1 MKQTRFLITFL
12 LLLLVQICIANFF
25 RLSQYV
31 MLSILPAM
39 ILLLPIRHSTTPG
52 LIIAFF
58 TGLAVDLLSDGL
70 LGLNALSLVPVAFCR
85 IGIIRLIFG
94 EEIFARKEDISI
106 PRQGIWKMSVAIL
119 MAQAIFLLIYI
130 WADGAGTRPLW
141 FSGIRF
147 AASLAGG
154 YILSLFVANIL
165 APERTSGGRR

>member
-1 MKQTRFLITFL
+1 MKNTRFLTTFL

-39 ILLLPIRHSTTPG
+39 ILLIPIRHGTIPA
-52 LIIAFF
+52 LFIAFA

-70 LGLNALSLVPVAFCR
+70 LGLNVFALVPVAFCR
-85 IGIIRLIFG
+85 VGIIRLIFG
-94 EEIFARKEDISI
+94 DEVFARKEDISI
-106 PRQGIWKMSVAIL
+106 PRQGLWKMSVAII
-119 MAQAIFLLIYI
+119 MAQALFLILYI

-154 YILSLFVANIL
+154 YILSIFVANIL
-165 APERTSGGRR
+165 APERTSGVRR

>member
-39 ILLLPIRHSTTPG
+39 ILLLPIRHGTTPG

-58 TGLAVDLLSDGL
+58 TGLAVDLLSDGM

-141 FSGIRF
+141 FCGIRF
-147 AASLAGG
+147 AASMAGG

>member
-1 MKQTRFLITFL
+1 MKETRFLITFL
-12 LLLLVQICIANFF
+12 LLLLVQICMANFF

-39 ILLLPIRHSTTPG
+39 ILLIPIRHGTTTSV
-52 LIIAFF
+52 IIAFF

-70 LGLNALSLVPVAFCR
+70 LGLNALALVPVGFFR

-94 EEIFARKEDISI
+94 EEIFARKEDISV
-106 PRQGIWKMSVAIL
+106 PRQGIWKMSVAII
-119 MAQAIFLLIYI
+119 MAQAIFLIIYI

-147 AASLAGG
+147 AASLVGG
-154 YILSLFVANIL
+154 YMLSLFVANMR
-165 APERTSGGRR
+165 APERSSGSRR

>member
-1 MKQTRFLITFL
+1 MKQTRFFINFL
-12 LLLLVQICIANFF
+12 LLLMVQICIANFF

-39 ILLLPIRHSTTPG
+39 ILLIPIKRGTIPA
-52 LIIAFF
+52 LFIAFA
-58 TGLAVDLLSDGL
+58 TGVAVDLLSDGL
-70 LGLNALSLVPVAFCR
+70 LGLNIVALVPVAFCR

-94 EEIFARKEDISI
+94 DEVFARKEDISI
-106 PRQGIWKMSVAIL
+106 PRQGIWKMSFALIL
-119 MAQAIFLLIYI
+119 AQALFLAIYI

-154 YILSLFVANIL
+154 YILSLLVAGIL
-165 APERTSGGRR
+165 APERTSGTRR